1 MVSLISDRYN
11 AEFHL
16 PRICRETAD
25 MAVPILAVAF
35 GLYIFGVTLVLYLRP
50 HIMFGQGGDWK
61 EFGIGRGEQRTV
73 IPFWLFTIF
82 WAFISY
88 GVALVIMSQFATIA
102 TGAFPEPSISQQMPM
117 PSITQQMPMP
127 SITQQMPAQ
136 MPAQNFMK
144 PVSSSLGIPNNAPG
158 YYILQNPSSA
168 GLPQYVYYGNEPPR
182 IS

>member
-1 MVSLISDRYN
+1 
-11 AEFHL
+11 
-16 PRICRETAD
+16 

-50 HIMFGQGGDWK
+50 QMMFGQGGDWK

-73 IPFWLFTIF
+73 IPFWLFAIF

-102 TGAFPEPSISQQMPM
+102 TGAFPEPSI
-117 PSITQQMPMP
+117 
-127 SITQQMPAQ
+127 TQQMPAQ
-136 MPAQNFMK
+136 MPAQMPTQMPTQMPAQMPTQNFMK

-158 YYILQNPSSA
+158 YYILQNASSA
-168 GLPQYVYYGNEPPR
+168 GLPQYVYYGTEPPR